1 MTWPERQQGSKTGTS
16 ARETLMRSPNCL
28 FRQKPWFDRSEILMA
43 VGASLLASSVLLLLV
58 PSVGTV
64 FVGVLTGV
72 LLVARALVLR
82 LRQRKATQLRL
93 TLPTPGSCIRF
104 PDRYELVLVIVV
116 ILSYG
121 AIAAVLRSVK
131 APGVLIRFVPLVSF
145 AAGLVAKKYIQGA
158 VARGTDY
165 FREHLG
171 RSETRTARTLRG
183 ETR

>member
-1 MTWPERQQGSKTGTS
+1 MLSS
-16 ARETLMRSPNCL
+16 NCL

-43 VGASLLASSVLLLLV
+43 AGVSVLASSFLMVLV

-64 FVGVLTGV
+64 FVGVLAGL
-72 LLVARALVLR
+72 LLVTRALVLR

-93 TLPTPGSCIRF
+93 TLPTAVSRIRF

-121 AIAAVLRSVK
+121 AIATVLRSVK
-131 APGVLIRFVPLVSF
+131 APGVLIRIVPLLSF

-158 VARGTDY
+158 VARGAGY
-165 FREHLG
+165 FRDRLG
-171 RSETRTARTLRG
+171 RSERRITRALRG
-183 ETR
+183 EN

>member
-1 MTWPERQQGSKTGTS
+1 
-16 ARETLMRSPNCL
+16 MRSSNCL

-43 VGASLLASSVLLLLV
+43 AGVSVLTSSILLLLV

-64 FVGVLTGV
+64 FVGVLAG
-72 LLVARALVLR
+72 LLLLTRALVLR
-82 LRQRKATQLRL
+82 LRQRNATQLRL
-93 TLPTPGSCIRF
+93 TLPNSGSRIRF

-116 ILSYG
+116 ILSYS
-121 AIAAVLRSVK
+121 AIAAVLRSLK
-131 APGVLIRFVPLVSF
+131 APGVLIRIVPLVSF
-145 AAGLVAKKYIQGA
+145 AAGLLAKKYILDA
-158 VARGTDY
+158 IARGTDY

>member
-1 MTWPERQQGSKTGTS
+1 
-16 ARETLMRSPNCL
+16 MRLSNCL

-43 VGASLLASSVLLLLV
+43 AGVSVLASSVLLLLV

-64 FVGVLTGV
+64 FVGVLAG
-72 LLVARALVLR
+72 LLLLTRALVLR

-93 TLPTPGSCIRF
+93 TLPTPGSRIRF

-131 APGVLIRFVPLVSF
+131 APGVLIRIVPLLSF
-145 AAGLVAKKYIQGA
+145 AAGLVAKK
-158 VARGTDY
+158 
-165 FREHLG
+165 
-171 RSETRTARTLRG
+171 
-183 ETR
+183 

>member
-1 MTWPERQQGSKTGTS
+1 MGSS
-16 ARETLMRSPNCL
+16 NCL

-43 VGASLLASSVLLLLV
+43 AGVSVLAFSFLLLLV

-64 FVGVLTGV
+64 FVGVLAGL
-72 LLVARALVLR
+72 LLVTRALVLR
-82 LRQRKATQLRL
+82 VRQRKAAQLRL
-93 TLPTPGSCIRF
+93 TLPTTVGRIRF

-131 APGVLIRFVPLVSF
+131 APSVLIRIVPLLSF
-145 AAGLVAKKYIQGA
+145 AAGLVAKKYILGA

-165 FREHLG
+165 FRERLG
-171 RSETRTARTLRG
+171 RSETRTTRALRG
-183 ETR
+183 EN

>member
-1 MTWPERQQGSKTGTS
+1 
-16 ARETLMRSPNCL
+16 MRSSNCF
-28 FRQKPWFDRSEILMA
+28 FRQKPWFDRFEILMA
-43 VGASLLASSVLLLLV
+43 AGVSILASSVLLLLV

-64 FVGVLTGV
+64 FVGVLAGF
-72 LLVARALVLR
+72 LLVTRALVLR

-93 TLPTPGSCIRF
+93 TLPTPASRIRF

-121 AIAAVLRSVK
+121 AVAAVLRSVK
-131 APGVLIRFVPLVSF
+131 APGVLIRIVPLLSF
-145 AAGLVAKKYIQGA
+145 AAGLVAKKYILGA
-158 VARGTDY
+158 VGRGTDY